1 MVGAARRREAQEALM
16 KPTPTVVTVFLTA
29 VVWVAVLR
37 MLRRRRARPD
47 ADVAARTL
55 RSDRLH
61 NAGVICAAVGFTWF
75 SVWLITD
82 SEAAN
87 WLHAVSAPAALV
99 FIALGGVVG
108 GP

>member
-1 MVGAARRREAQEALM
+1 MRA
-16 KPTPTVVTVFLTA
+16 TPTAATVVVTA
-29 VVWVAVLR
+29 AVWVIVLR
-37 MLRRRRARPD
+37 MLRRRRFRSG
-47 ADVAARTL
+47 ADVSARML

-82 SEAAN
+82 SGSAT
-87 WLHAVSAPAALV
+87 WLHAVSAPAALI
-99 FIALGGVVG
+99 FIALGGVAAGYAGWLG

>member
-1 MVGAARRREAQEALM
+1 MR
-16 KPTPTVVTVFLTA
+16 PTPTIASVVLTA
-29 VVWVAVLR
+29 IVWVAVLR
-37 MLRRRRARPD
+37 MLRRRRARPG
-47 ADVAARTL
+47 ADVSARTL

-82 SEAAN
+82 SGAAN

-99 FIALGGVVG
+99 FIALGGVVAGYAGWLG